1 VHGAVGGS
9 RDLRTVRGRDLA
21 GGDRPWH
28 SRAQR
33 GVGVRGPLGGS
44 LDDDVDGR
52 AVLWEGRGEALVRV
66 DDGEAARQRL
76 DAGSDVR
83 IVSVGRARP
92 ATRAPA
98 ASVQTRG
105 RRTTA
110 PASRPQAPST
120 LPRRAARRL
129 ENGSRTASTL
139 SPSTARS
146 AGSTVAE
153 ARTATATTSIA
164 PIASE
169 VNRPPA
175 TSMPLMATMTVTP
188 EMTTARPAVAPA
200 RPIDSV
206 TVAPA
211 ARSSRARRSTN
222 ST

>member
-1 VHGAVGGS
+1 LPVAIALGTAVRNAAS
-9 RDLRTVRGRDLA
+9 A
-21 GGDRPWH
+21 
-28 SRAQR
+28 S
-33 GVGVRGPLGGS
+33 
-44 LDDDVDGR
+44 
-52 AVLWEGRGEALVRV
+52 
-66 DDGEAARQRL
+66 AARS
-76 DAGSDVR
+76 AGALTTTSTVVPSCGKAAVRRSYASTTAKLRGSASTPSSDVR